1 MAMKFALQVLC
12 IGGPLALATM
22 TAGGHAA
29 PIAGAAADL
38 RAAAAETSPMATVAS
53 RHCWRRHGKLHC
65 TGGEGQRH
73 AYRYKGDSD
82 YYEHD
87 SSRLPFGTQRWW
99 DQMLRE
105 NRLNSGG
112 GRD

>member
-1 MAMKFALQVLC
+1 MTFALQVLC
-12 IGGPLALATM
+12 IGGSLVLATM
-22 TAGGHAA
+22 TAGAHAA
-29 PIAGAAADL
+29 PAAGLRSAAAQS
-38 RAAAAETSPMATVAS
+38 SPMATVAS
-53 RHCWRRHGKLHC
+53 RHCWRRHGRVHC
-65 TGGEGQRH
+65 NGWEVPRH
-73 AYRYKGDSD
+73 AYRYKGDSA